1 MRAWIKPYFIRE
13 TEPKMFLSPWRMSL
27 AESQDA
33 YFVCYFI
40 LSTFCCV
47 LGRVAPRILKHS
59 TRIMVCLG
67 KGKYKHLN
75 FSFLFFH
82 LLVAHLL
89 WYLVEWLW
97 HLRRSLQYHRFPSK
111 VIFWLLISERFW
123 IMPCVRMKLWF
134 FWRVFCSMAS
144 LGRCTGAVTRK

>member
-1 MRAWIKPYFIRE
+1 MTEPVFLSGRDVLLCHCRIEHGMRAWIKPYFIRE
-13 TEPKMFLSPWRMSL
+13 AEPKMFLSPWRISL

-33 YFVCYFI
+33 YFVCCFI
-40 LSTFCCV
+40 LSTFCYV

-89 WYLVEWLW
+89 QYLVEWLW
-97 HLRRSLQYHRFPSK
+97 RLRRSLNTTEFQA
-111 VIFWLLISERFW
+111 
-123 IMPCVRMKLWF
+123 KLSFGSWF
-134 FWRVFCSMAS
+134 LKGSGSCHV
-144 LGRCTGAVTRK
+144 LG